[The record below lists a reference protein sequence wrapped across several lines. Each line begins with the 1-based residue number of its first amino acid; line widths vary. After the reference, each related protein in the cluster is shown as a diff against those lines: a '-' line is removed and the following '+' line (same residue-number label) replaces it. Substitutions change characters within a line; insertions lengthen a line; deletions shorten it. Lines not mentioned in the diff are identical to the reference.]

1 MFQQN
6 VEGICGILES
16 YTSGFRPGW
25 GSGMGVELCPDTQE
39 RMFLFPY
46 ILKIPHENSECSVL
60 CKKVTPAVGGSDCG
74 AGRRGGEQLHM
85 ARMVHCTHEGDT
97 MEIPRRIIL
106 LNTLYFLLLVQV
118 IKFMTTFSHTC
129 IIRYNTTACYSIII
143 IRYISTQR
151 ISLKNMSLIL
161 YLYILICPCKGLFF
175 TVYGVSK
182 SQTWLRNFTS
192 LHFTSQIRGKCQ
204 FLNYLICV
212 ILRL

>member
-16 YTSGFRPGW
+16 CTSGFRPGW
-25 GSGMGVELCPDTQE
+25 GSGMGVGSCPDTQE
-39 RMFLFPY
+39 GMFLFPY

-60 CKKVTPAVGGSDCG
+60 FKKVTPAVGGSDCG
-74 AGRRGGEQLHM
+74 ACRRGGEELHM
-85 ARMVHCTHEGDT
+85 ARMVHCRHEGDT

-106 LNTLYFLLLVQV
+106 LNTLYFLLLMKV
-118 IKFMTTFSHTC
+118 IKFMTTFSHSCT
-129 IIRYNTTACYSIII
+129 IRYITTACYSIII

-175 TVYGVSK
+175 TAK
-182 SQTWLRNFTS
+182 SWT
-192 LHFTSQIRGKCQ
+192 
-204 FLNYLICV
+204 
-212 ILRL
+212 